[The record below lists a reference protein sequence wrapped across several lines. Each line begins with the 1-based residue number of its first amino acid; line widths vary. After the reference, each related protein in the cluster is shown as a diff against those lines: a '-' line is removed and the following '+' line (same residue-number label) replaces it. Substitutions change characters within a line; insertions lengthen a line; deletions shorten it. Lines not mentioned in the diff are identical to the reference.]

1 MGLPK
6 KIEILKLYKDL
17 LRYGQELK
25 FTDKEYFQ
33 KRIKKEFKQNKVVT
47 DETDIN
53 FKFEKGIILLLRKTV
68 IYYKKYIDYS
78 KVPVLKESDL
88 YEQFVKGS
96 GPGGSKINTTSS
108 CVVLKH
114 IPTGLIVKCQKTR
127 FLNQNQSI
135 ARELLLTKLDNLLN
149 GNDSV
154 ESQKKRLAEKRSLT
168 CRLKKEKLKQ
178 MKETW
183 KERESVT

>member
-1 MGLPK
+1 MKPTLISNLRKGL
-6 KIEILKLYKDL
+6 
-17 LRYGQELK
+17 
-25 FTDKEYFQ
+25 FYF
-33 KRIKKEFKQNKVVT
+33 
-47 DETDIN
+47 
-53 FKFEKGIILLLRKTV
+53 FEKRSYSMQSTLQFVLSYSCRQ
-68 IYYKKYIDYS
+68 YSSYKKYIDYS